1 MKEYIGK
8 SEISKFC
15 QVLESVNSAN
25 IPMAMYPRQY
35 LEHLLL
41 HKQYYVGIYSTV
53 LNHILSC
60 STRSKRDISLID
72 YGAGNGLLGLFAKF
86 CGFRKVILIDL
97 SPEFIESAKRL
108 ATTTAISVDFFV
120 EGTIDDLEIN
130 VTGTPDAIV
139 GTDIIEH
146 IYDLDSFLG
155 VLKKLNSN
163 TVTVFSTAS
172 NNKNWLKRRSL
183 MKIQRKDEWIGW
195 EKDNFGI
202 AYPSF
207 RQLRRQIILNELTG
221 LTEEETELLVTAT
234 RGLKKEDIITACTNF
249 KQSGQTPSPIPHPT
263 NTCDPLTGSW
273 TERLLSF
280 KEYHDLYR
288 SHSFKLRIYKGFYNS
303 TGNTLKDYILALIN
317 KCIQYSGKPGI
328 CLSPHIILTG
338 A

>member
-1 MKEYIGK
+1 M
-8 SEISKFC
+8 
-15 QVLESVNSAN
+15 
-25 IPMAMYPRQY
+25 
-35 LEHLLL
+35 
-41 HKQYYVGIYSTV
+41 
-53 LNHILSC
+53 
-60 STRSKRDISLID
+60 ID

-195 EKDNFGI
+195 EKDNSGI

-234 RGLKKEDIITACTNF
+234 RGLKKEDIITACINF
-249 KQSGQTPSPIPHPT
+249 KQSGQTPRPIPHPT

-317 KCIQYSGKPGI
+317 KCIQYSGKRGI